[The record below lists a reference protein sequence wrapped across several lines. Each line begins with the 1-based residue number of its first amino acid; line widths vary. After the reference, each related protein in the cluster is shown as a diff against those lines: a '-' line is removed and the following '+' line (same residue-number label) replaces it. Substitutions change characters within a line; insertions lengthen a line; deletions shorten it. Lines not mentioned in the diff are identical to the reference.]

1 MEEQIE
7 ALSIA
12 LHFVSKQSNYPRAEE
27 ICARLKEMREKAQN
41 ASRVFTDGKGF
52 RKYVGQDKKDT
63 NNARKGWYQA
73 DVMIFKREDN
83 QC

>member
-1 MEEQIE
+1 MKKQIE

-12 LHFVSKQSNYPRAEE
+12 LHYVWEHSDDPMVQEAGKVLE
-27 ICARLKEMREKAQN
+27 EMREKAQN

-52 RKYVGQDKKDT
+52 RRYVGQDKKDT

-73 DVMIFKREDN
+73 DVIIFKREDN

>member
-1 MEEQIE
+1 MKRQIE

-12 LHFVSKQSNYPRAEE
+12 LHYVWEHSDDPMVQEAGKVLE
-27 ICARLKEMREKAQN
+27 EMREKAQN

-63 NNARKGWYQA
+63 SNARKGWYQA

>member
-1 MEEQIE
+1 MEKYIE

-12 LHFVSKQSNYPRAEE
+12 LHLVGKHAEHPKE
-27 ICARLKEMREKAQN
+27 HKALETLSEMRGKVQN
-41 ASRVFTDGKGF
+41 TSRVFTDGKGF
-52 RKYVGQDKKDT
+52 RRYVGQDKQNT

-73 DVMIFKREDN
+73 DVIIFKREDN